1 MNMEKEQSNI
11 IGRSN
16 IWTAKGIL
24 AAVPGIDDGWKELSL
39 FVPGLLPEMLIPQGL
54 GPRLPLCSKRPIGT
68 ANMAGIKVDGA
79 LRLNTPVTVDNM
91 TPVIGLLCTPEL
103 AAQSIYILSDKR
115 LLAAYL
121 SLMDCTE
128 IRTML
133 DKVTMGVSRV
143 LTEYADGGDEILPI
157 PDGTLQK
164 AADNAASL
172 QCSLLELILSAKSN
186 GGAQQ
191 AEVTAY
197 DTMPMFLHMAFSLV
211 LLGTILV
218 HTVKN
223 RYDCDYIDAFL
234 GKSTYNMYTF
244 TVDGYDKALEAMKLR
259 MCSMADAM
267 RNAIKNNIL

>member
-11 IGRSN
+11 IGKSN

-68 ANMAGIKVDGA
+68 SNMAGFKVDGA
-79 LRLNTPVTVDNM
+79 LRLNTSVKTGERSS
-91 TPVIGLLCTPEL
+91 VIRLLCTPEL

-121 SLMDCTE
+121 SLMDGTE

-172 QCSLLELILSAKSN
+172 QCSLLELILSSKSN

-191 AEVTAY
+191 AAVTAY

-211 LLGTILV
+211 LLGTILS
-218 HTVKN
+218 HSVKN
-223 RYDCDYIDAFL
+223 RYDCDYLDSL
-234 GKSTYNMYTF
+234 HGVNTYKVYTF
-244 TVDGYDKALEAMKLR
+244 TVDGYDTALESMKLR

-267 RNAIKNNIL
+267 RNAIKNNML